1 MAFAKCRKHTWNADK
16 TKCLVCGITRVPM
29 DEPTRK
35 VISNTVVD
43 HEKRI
48 RALEIKLGI
57 K

>member
-29 DEPTRK
+29 DEPTK
-35 VISNTVVD
+35 QVISNTVVD